1 MHPLCAWFAGMCI
14 ETRLTD
20 VTFQATQRNGNY
32 PAGITFSWHCLEHTP
47 EVHRGQDVRKLQVTL
62 RRKYRINEDDL
73 EGMPG
78 KTKRY
83 KKPASAPKPKPPP
96 PVIKD
101 LSKDTYH
108 RICACCLGPLPNA
121 QAAKAPAKSGAASA
135 TTSAVDAA
143 STAGSI
149 TTSTTAAAAAEEGG
163 DEEIKES
170 DVDAMAVV
178 KNEHSVSTLA
188 LTKDVVTC
196 FVCKAACHV
205 ACHVR
210 TGGKAGDAE
219 NPKFQCDSCARDVDD
234 PRCIFCPRRGGLFKP
249 TSDGRWCHV
258 YCGNSLGGVS
268 RLAGDTDL
276 RIVPKAFAKQ
286 KCCICSRKYGSVVK
300 CQAVGCNNYF
310 HTLCGEKTG
319 RGYYRVRNGIMTAFC
334 AEHVPDGIEKVAGGY
349 WVDGYE
355 ACRLRYTL
363 ERARLIMDTLNRR
376 EKYKRSLSRL
386 EGEAFESKFWWL
398 LDKAKGRK
406 PRKITSGTATGPGA
420 AGAGI
425 DDAMDEEGG
434 EGAADDDGGDGAW
447 PDRVRD

>member
-1 MHPLCAWFAGMCI
+1 M
-14 ETRLTD
+14 
-20 VTFQATQRNGNY
+20 
-32 PAGITFSWHCLEHTP
+32 
-47 EVHRGQDVRKLQVTL
+47 RKLQVTL

-83 KKPASAPKPKPPP
+83 KKPPRAPKPQATTAC
-96 PVIKD
+96 D
-101 LSKDTYH
+101 QL
-108 RICACCLGPLPNA
+108 CAQQGHLPSHLCVLFGPSA
-121 QAAKAPAKSGAASA
+121 QRTSCQGACQVWWAASA

-143 STAGSI
+143 YTAGSI

-188 LTKDVVTC
+188 PTKDVVTC
-196 FVCKAACHV
+196 SVCKAACHV

-219 NPKFQCDSCARDVDD
+219 NPKFQCDPCARDVDD

-334 AEHVPDGIEKVAGGY
+334 AERKCLMASRRWLVGIG
-349 WVDGYE
+349 
-355 ACRLRYTL
+355 
-363 ERARLIMDTLNRR
+363 
-376 EKYKRSLSRL
+376 
-386 EGEAFESKFWWL
+386 
-398 LDKAKGRK
+398 
-406 PRKITSGTATGPGA
+406 
-420 AGAGI
+420 
-425 DDAMDEEGG
+425 
-434 EGAADDDGGDGAW
+434 
-447 PDRVRD
+447 